1 MTDAPGSGAASV
13 ASQLMAFFR
22 EPARFRP
29 HYIHGDER
37 LPDGLYRVRLTV
49 SDSPSNPV
57 DRARTAV
64 FLAPPQRV
72 DNTAPRVSA
81 SARIADGRL
90 IVEGRAEDPLGG
102 RIAEVR
108 VSIDGGPWQALAPK
122 DGLLDGPDEAF
133 ASALPLPAA
142 GEHDL
147 VVQALDADSNPGAAG
162 VSVAIPVAR

>member
-1 MTDAPGSGAASV
+1 VKGQTLDK
-13 ASQLMAFFR
+13 
-22 EPARFRP
+22 PATTWDTT
-29 HYIHGDER
+29 G

-81 SARIADGRL
+81 TARVAGERL
-90 IVEGRAEDPLGG
+90 IVEGRAEDPQGG

-108 VSIDGGPWQALAPK
+108 VSIDGGPWQALAPN
-122 DGLLDGPDEAF
+122 DGLLDGSDEAF
-133 ASALPLPAA
+133 ASVLPLPTP

-147 VVQALDADSNPGAAG
+147 VVQALDADANPGATG
-162 VSVAIPVAR
+162 VPLTVSVAR